1 MLNFF
6 FPFLNTTAQPN
17 PEPEPAAV
25 QKTRQRAE
33 TATPGH
39 SDHLPGPDPV
49 PQPQA
54 PHRKSAGSSAKRAT
68 KPAGQVRAKKVVAGR
83 GRTKQQPKQGEP
95 QATRSA
101 PVSKRPE
108 VAEAP
113 QQPVLVEAGQAAS
126 KRVERGARAGRWGT
140 NAHRRSSSAASLPA
154 GQRWKRR
161 LPRASW

>member
-1 MLNFF
+1 MERLACCTFFPF

-54 PHRKSAGSSAKRAT
+54 PASQERRLERETGDKARWSSPCKKRSSRAG
-68 KPAGQVRAKKVVAGR
+68 AGL
-83 GRTKQQPKQGEP
+83 KQQPKQGEP
-95 QATRSA
+95 QANGVCS
-101 PVSKRPE
+101 S
-108 VAEAP
+108 
-113 QQPVLVEAGQAAS
+113 VEAA
-126 KRVERGARAGRWGT
+126 RGR
-140 NAHRRSSSAASLPA
+140 
-154 GQRWKRR
+154 
-161 LPRASW
+161 

>member
-6 FPFLNTTAQPN
+6 FPFLNTAAQPN
-17 PEPEPAAV
+17 PEPEAAAV
-25 QKTRQRAE
+25 QKTRQRSE
-33 TATPGH
+33 TATPEH
-39 SDHLPGPDPV
+39 SDHLTSPEPV

-54 PHRKSAGSSAKRAT
+54 PRRKSAGSSAKRAT
-68 KPAGQVRAKKVVAGR
+68 KPAGRVGGRKDFAGR
-83 GRTKQQPKQGEP
+83 GRTKQPKQGEP

-113 QQPVLVEAGQAAS
+113 QEPVLVEASQSAS

-140 NAHRRSSSAASLPA
+140 NAHRRSPSAASLPA